1 MAVPP
6 WPPLFREPVNRP
18 PLATRHEGFEPASRA
33 RPADSSSAIAGFV
46 VLIAA
51 VVVLVVAL
59 LS

>member
-6 WPPLFREPVNRP
+6 WPPVFREPVDTQ
-18 PLATRHEGFEPASRA
+18 PLGTGQEGVEPASRA
-33 RPADSSSAIAGFV
+33 RPVGRRAAIAGFV